1 MEYDYASFS
10 LPRLL
15 ADVSFDSGPYP
26 GEVFPDFDL
35 PTATGGRITRDQLLE
50 RGPALITMGSY
61 TCPMTASA
69 GPTLRRLH
77 AEFGYPITFMT
88 LYVREA
94 HPGREYPQATLLD
107 QKIRFARD
115 YKKRDGIPWT
125 VAVDDVAGTLHRQ
138 LDAKPNSAYIVGPD
152 AVVLYRTLWSGHEW
166 TLRQGLAVVAAGGR
180 PMEQREPRLM
190 PMAAGLGEMY
200 RMLELAGDGAKRDVL
215 YRAPPMYV
223 LARLAHLL
231 PFAGPMRRG
240 VGAMGVLFGLG
251 VGGAVAAARSRR
263 RSGTEKEIPEKR
275 RRRTD

>member
-1 MEYDYASFS
+1 MEYDYPSFR

-15 ADVSFDSGPYP
+15 NDISFESGPYP
-26 GEVFPDFDL
+26 GEAFPDFDL
-35 PTATGGRITRDQLLE
+35 PTTKGGRITRDQLIE
-50 RGPALITMGSY
+50 RGPALITMGSF

-69 GPTLRRLH
+69 GPTLRGLH
-77 AEFGYPITFMT
+77 TEFGHPITFMT

-94 HPGREYPQATLLD
+94 HPGREYPQAASLD
-107 QKIRFARD
+107 QKIRYARA

-125 VAVDDVAGTLHRQ
+125 VAVDNVTGTLHRQ
-138 LDAKPNSAYIVGPD
+138 LDAKPNSAYIVGHD
-152 AVVLYRTLWSGHEW
+152 GIVLYRTLWSGHEW

-190 PMAAGLGEMY
+190 PMAAGLGELY
-200 RMLELAGDGAKRDVL
+200 RMLELAGEGAKRDVL

-240 VGAMGVLFGLG
+240 IGAMGVMFGLG
-251 VGGAVAAARSRR
+251 LGGAVAAARSHGRSRAEKGSSRERR
-263 RSGTEKEIPEKR
+263 RPTE
-275 RRRTD
+275 